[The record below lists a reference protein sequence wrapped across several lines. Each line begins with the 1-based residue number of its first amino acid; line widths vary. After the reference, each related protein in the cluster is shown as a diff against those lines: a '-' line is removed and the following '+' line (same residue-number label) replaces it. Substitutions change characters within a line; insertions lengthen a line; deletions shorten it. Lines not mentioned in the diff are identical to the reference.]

1 MDIRAQVAIAKAAL
15 IALAVMAI
23 IASGVSRIAREIAE
37 EIRKQE

>member
-1 MDIRAQVAIAKAAL
+1 MAIAKAVL

-23 IASGVSRIAREIAE
+23 IANGVSRIAGEIAE